1 MNPMWLAFNYLFDRA
16 RARARAAMAGN
27 PESGALSLEWVVIA
41 VLVAGAATAASLLI
55 RNAIAAEAGGLP

>member
-1 MNPMWLAFNYLFDRA
+1 MNPMWLAFSYLFEQA
-16 RARARAAMAGN
+16 RARARAARAGN

-55 RNAIAAEAGGLP
+55 RNAIASEAGGLP

>member
-1 MNPMWLAFNYLFDRA
+1 MNPMWLAFTYLLDRA

-55 RNAIAAEAGGLP
+55 RNAIASEAGGLP

>member
-1 MNPMWLAFNYLFDRA
+1 MNPMWLAFSYLIDRA

-55 RNAIAAEAGGLP
+55 RSAIASEAGSLP